1 MKKFIAFLITVFFV
15 FSSAFCVSAADNAPT
30 DSFMHWTMSDGSI
43 RTVATRPLYEAVKKI
58 DARSLGLEEEFGVI
72 VQIKCDEKGNS
83 YILTENSQIIILDKE
98 YNFLRKCVIVDKE
111 NAPIEYDGASGFY
124 VAAENEFYIA
134 DTLNS
139 RVLHCVNDVVV
150 KEILIPESALIPSDF
165 IFQPTKIAKDSK
177 GYTYVLSEGSYYGI
191 VLYNPNGEFNGFYGA
206 NTVKGTIL
214 STFEHIWDTLTQNDI
229 KRAKKQKKLPYQII
243 DICIDNK
250 DFVYTCT
257 GKNAGGAI
265 GQIRMLSPGGTN
277 ILAGAENK
285 NFGEIDIVR
294 RREQNISQNFTSIAT
309 DSKGFIYSL
318 DASYGFIYVYDIK
331 SNLLGA
337 FAGGIG
343 NGNQLGVFSSAN
355 SLALNGTS
363 ILVTDSIEN
372 SITIFERTEYGN
384 KVFKAQEITL
394 GSDYVGAKSL
404 WQEVYSEDSFNRL
417 AILGLGKAYYDEGDY
432 SLAMKYSELANDKE
446 TYSLALK
453 QKQNAFISKHWTLIF
468 ISSILLI
475 ALSIFLIIF
484 SIKKK
489 LVLIKNEK
497 IRIMT
502 SAMVHPFD
510 SFNAI
515 KYKQKGSSVIAI
527 VLVIGYF
534 ITSVVSVMASDFR
547 YTKFDPMTYN
557 SVMQLVRTVGIIVL
571 WTVCNWAVSTL
582 MHGRGKIKEV
592 FVVTAYS
599 TFPLIIYNLISTPL
613 SHLLSASNS
622 TLISGLNI
630 AALILTGIMLCVGHM
645 IIHDYSFPRVLF
657 TAALTVVLMILVV
670 FVIFMIGILLS
681 QFWSFFTSIFLELVR
696 L

>member
-1 MKKFIAFLITVFFV
+1 MKKIIAFLMIIFFIY
-15 FSSAFCVSAADNAPT
+15 SAAFCVSAADTAPT

-43 RTVATRPLYEAVKKI
+43 RTVATRPLYEAVKKL
-58 DARSLGLEEEFGVI
+58 DARSLGLDEEFGVI
-72 VQIKCDEKGNS
+72 VQVKCDEKGNT
-83 YILTENSQIIILDKE
+83 YILTENSEIIVLDRNYK
-98 YNFLRKCVIVDKE
+98 FLRKCVIVDKDNTSVE
-111 NAPIEYDGASGFY
+111 FDGAAGFY
-124 VAAENEFYIA
+124 VAAENEIYIA
-134 DTLNS
+134 DTTNS
-139 RVLHCVNDVVV
+139 RVLHCVNDIVVN
-150 KEILIPESALIPSDF
+150 EILIPESALIPSDF
-165 IFQPTKIAKDSK
+165 VFQPTKIAKDSK

-191 VLYNPNGEFNGFYGA
+191 VLYDPNGKFNGFYGA

-214 STFEHIWDTLTQNDI
+214 TTLEHIWDTLTQNDI
-229 KRAKKQKKLPYQII
+229 KRAKKIKKLPYQIT

-277 ILAGAENK
+277 ILTGAENN
-285 NFGEIDIVR
+285 NFGEIDKVKR
-294 RREQNISQNFTSIAT
+294 RKQIISQNFTSIAT

-318 DASYGFIYVYDIK
+318 DSAYGFIYVYDTK

-343 NGNQLGVFSSAN
+343 NGNQLGVFSGAN
-355 SLALNGTS
+355 SLTLNGTS
-363 ILVTDSIEN
+363 ILVSDSIEN
-372 SITIFERTEYGN
+372 SITVFERTEYGN

-394 GSDYVGAKSL
+394 NSDYVGAKTL
-404 WQEVYSEDSFNRL
+404 WKEVYSEDSFNRL
-417 AILGLGKAYYDEGDY
+417 AILGLGKAAYDEGEY
-432 SLAMKYSELANDKE
+432 SLAMEFSELANDKE

-453 QKQNAFISKHWTLIF
+453 QKQNAFISKHWTVIF

-475 ALSIFLIIF
+475 GLLIALIIF

-489 LVLIKNEK
+489 VVLIKNEK

-502 SAMVHPFD
+502 TAMVHPFD

-515 KYKQKGSSVIAI
+515 KYKQKGSIIIAF
-527 VLVIGYF
+527 VLIFGYF
-534 ITSVVSVMASDFR
+534 ITSVISVMMSDFR
-547 YTKFDPMTYN
+547 YTKFDPITYN
-557 SVMQLVRTVGIIVL
+557 SVMQLVRTIGIIIL

-592 FVVTAYS
+592 FIVTAYS

-613 SHLLSASNS
+613 SHLLSSSNS
-622 TLISGLNI
+622 TVISGLNI

-645 IIHDYSFPRVLF
+645 IIHDYSFTRVLF
-657 TAALTVVLMILVV
+657 TAVLTVVLMILVV

-681 QFWSFFTSIFLELVR
+681 QFWSFATSIFLELVR

>member
-1 MKKFIAFLITVFFV
+1 MKKLIIFFMTVLFIFT
-15 FSSAFCVSAADNAPT
+15 SALCVSAADTAPT
-30 DSFMHWTMSDGSI
+30 DSFMHWTLSDGSTK
-43 RTVATRPLYEAVKKI
+43 TVVTRPLYEAVKKI

-72 VQIKCDEKGNS
+72 VQIKCDEKGNT
-83 YILTENSQIIILDKE
+83 YILTENSEIIMLDSD
-98 YNFLRKCVIVDKE
+98 YNFVRKCEIVDSNNE
-111 NAPIEYDGASGFY
+111 IIGFDGADGFY
-124 VAAENEFYIA
+124 IVSENEIYIA
-134 DTLNS
+134 DTTNA
-139 RVLHCVNDVVV
+139 RVLHCINDIVVD
-150 KEILIPESALIPSDF
+150 EILIPESALIPSDF
-165 IFQPTKIAKDSK
+165 VFQPTKIAKDSK

-191 VLYNPNGEFNGFYGA
+191 VLYDPNGEFNGFYGA

-214 STFEHIWDTLTQNDI
+214 TTLEHIWDTLTQNDI
-229 KRAKKQKKLPYQII
+229 KRAKKIKKLPYQII

-257 GKNAGGAI
+257 GKNAGGAV

-277 ILAGAENK
+277 ILTGAEDK
-285 NFGEIDIVR
+285 NFGEIDKVKR
-294 RREQNISQNFTSIAT
+294 RKQIITQNFTSIAT

-318 DASYGFIYVYDIK
+318 DSAYGFIYVYDTK

-343 NGNQLGVFSSAN
+343 NGNQLGVFSSSN
-355 SLALNGTS
+355 SLSLNGTE
-363 ILVTDSIEN
+363 ILVSDSIDN

-384 KVFKAQEITL
+384 KVFAAQEITL
-394 GSDYVGAKSL
+394 NSDYIGAKPL
-404 WQEVYSEDSFNRL
+404 WEEVYSEDSYNRL
-417 AILGLGKAYYDEGDY
+417 AILGLGKAAYDEGEY
-432 SLAMKYSELANDKE
+432 SLSMKYAKLANDKE

-468 ISSILLI
+468 ISAVLLI
-475 ALSIFLIIF
+475 GLFIALIII

-489 LVLIKNEK
+489 MVLIKNEK
-497 IRIMT
+497 VRILF
-502 SAMVHPFD
+502 SAMIHPFD
-510 SFNAI
+510 SFNTI
-515 KYKQKGSSVIAI
+515 KYKKKGSIVIAFVLI
-527 VLVIGYF
+527 VLYF
-534 ITSVVSVMASDFR
+534 ITSVIAVMTSDFR
-547 YTKFDPMTYN
+547 YTSFDPSTYN

-599 TFPLIIYNLISTPL
+599 TLPLIIYNIVSIPL
-613 SHLLSASNS
+613 SHLLSSSNS

-657 TAALTVVLMILVV
+657 TAVLTIILMILVV